1 MFKSN
6 GLSFW
11 RFVVLAALLWMTA
24 CAKQPDA
31 EMANA
36 QTARSELAR
45 SELATSEVEW
55 ARAALQRN
63 PTLELIATDER
74 AGMFT
79 VRDRRSGEIHAV
91 ALRDLAAAP
100 VSQLTVPVPAPI
112 AAAPAATQPEPAA
125 ADVSGPRPAQT
136 AAVQEEAPTVSGTT
150 TAATAATPAPGDKGY
165 TIERT
170 DGRLKIS
177 GPGIS
182 VVSAGADSAT
192 PPRSQTQAATE
203 PIICEGRRMLQL
215 DNRQLR
221 VEGNA
226 ITVRGGCELYLT
238 NSHIVAS
245 GVGVVVQD
253 GTVHIAN
260 SYVEG
265 GAGSFEA
272 DSQARVFV
280 RGSTFQGL
288 SRRDQLAEIQDQG
301 GNRWR

>member
-1 MFKSN
+1 MSTFN
-6 GLSFW
+6 GSLL
-11 RFVVLAALLWMTA
+11 RVVLITASLSLLAA
-24 CAKQPDA
+24 CAKQPNA
-31 EMANA
+31 EL
-36 QTARSELAR
+36 Q
-45 SELATSEVEW
+45 W

-63 PTLELIATDER
+63 PTLELIAVDE
-74 AGMFT
+74 ATGMFT
-79 VRDRRSGEIHAV
+79 VRDKHSGEVHAV
-91 ALRDLAAAP
+91 ALQDLAAAP
-100 VSQLTVPVPAPI
+100 ISQLNTPPPAPM
-112 AAAPAATQPEPAA
+112 AAAPAATAAPEPAA
-125 ADVSGPRPAQT
+125 TVPSPEPA
-136 AAVQEEAPTVSGTT
+136 AT
-150 TAATAATPAPGDKGY
+150 TAGVVREEEPASEPAATSPSSNDKGY

-182 VVSAGADSAT
+182 VVSAGAASAT
-192 PPRSQTQAATE
+192 PPRSQTQASSE
-203 PIICEGRRMLQL
+203 PIICEGKRMLQL

-238 NSHIVAS
+238 NSNIVAT
-245 GVGVVVQD
+245 GVGVVVHD

-288 SRRDQLAEIQDQG
+288 SRRDQLAEVQDQG
-301 GNRWR
+301 GNSWR

>member
-1 MFKSN
+1 MSTFN
-6 GLSFW
+6 GSLL
-11 RFVVLAALLWMTA
+11 RVVLITASLSLLAA
-24 CAKQPDA
+24 CAKQPNA
-31 EMANA
+31 EL
-36 QTARSELAR
+36 Q
-45 SELATSEVEW
+45 W

-63 PTLELIATDER
+63 PTLELIAVDE
-74 AGMFT
+74 ATGMFT
-79 VRDRRSGEIHAV
+79 VRDKHSGEVHAV
-91 ALRDLAAAP
+91 ALQDLAAAP
-100 VSQLTVPVPAPI
+100 ISQLNTPPPAPM
-112 AAAPAATQPEPAA
+112 AAAPAAMAAPEPAA
-125 ADVSGPRPAQT
+125 TVPSPEPA
-136 AAVQEEAPTVSGTT
+136 AT
-150 TAATAATPAPGDKGY
+150 TAGVVREEEPASESAATSPSSNDKGY

-182 VVSAGADSAT
+182 VVSAGAASAT
-192 PPRSQTQAATE
+192 PPRSQTQASSE
-203 PIICEGRRMLQL
+203 PIICEGKRMLQL

-238 NSHIVAS
+238 NSNIVAT
-245 GVGVVVQD
+245 GVGVVVHD

-288 SRRDQLAEIQDQG
+288 SRRDQLAEVQDQG

>member
-1 MFKSN
+1 MFKFHGSLLRCALIAAS
-6 GLSFW
+6 LSL
-11 RFVVLAALLWMTA
+11 LAA
-24 CAKQPDA
+24 CAKQPSA
-31 EMANA
+31 EI
-36 QTARSELAR
+36 
-45 SELATSEVEW
+45 EW

-63 PTLELIATDER
+63 PTLEVIAVDEQT
-74 AGMFT
+74 GMFT
-79 VRDRRSGEIHAV
+79 VRDKHSGEVHAV
-91 ALRDLAAAP
+91 ALQDLAAAP
-100 VSQLTVPVPAPI
+100 IAQLNAPTPAAV
-112 AAAPAATQPEPAA
+112 AAAPAMSAPEPEATAATAPEEPAATTAGIVEEEAPASEPAA
-125 ADVSGPRPAQT
+125 A
-136 AAVQEEAPTVSGTT
+136 
-150 TAATAATPAPGDKGY
+150 TPASPNDKGY

-182 VVSAGADSAT
+182 VVSAGAASAT
-192 PPRSQTQAATE
+192 PPRSQTQASSE
-203 PIICEGRRMLQL
+203 PIICEGKRMLQL

-221 VEGNA
+221 VDGNA

-238 NSHIVAS
+238 NSNIVAT
-245 GVGVVVQD
+245 GVGVVVHD

-288 SRRDQLAEIQDQG
+288 SRRDQLAEVQDQG

>member
-1 MFKSN
+1 MSTFN
-6 GLSFW
+6 GSLL
-11 RFVVLAALLWMTA
+11 RVVLITASLSLLAA
-24 CAKQPDA
+24 CAKQPNA
-31 EMANA
+31 EL
-36 QTARSELAR
+36 Q
-45 SELATSEVEW
+45 W

-63 PTLELIATDER
+63 PTLELIAVDE
-74 AGMFT
+74 ATGMFT
-79 VRDRRSGEIHAV
+79 VRDKHSGEVHAV
-91 ALRDLAAAP
+91 ALQDLAAAP
-100 VSQLTVPVPAPI
+100 ISQLNTPPPAPM
-112 AAAPAATQPEPAA
+112 AAAPAAMAAPEPAA
-125 ADVSGPRPAQT
+125 TVPSPEPA
-136 AAVQEEAPTVSGTT
+136 AT
-150 TAATAATPAPGDKGY
+150 TAGVVREEEPASEPAATSPSSNDKGY

-182 VVSAGADSAT
+182 VVSAGAASAT
-192 PPRSQTQAATE
+192 PPRSQTQASSE
-203 PIICEGRRMLQL
+203 PIICEGKRMLQL

-238 NSHIVAS
+238 NSNIVAT
-245 GVGVVVQD
+245 GVGVVVHD

-288 SRRDQLAEIQDQG
+288 SRRDQLAEVQDQG

>member
-1 MFKSN
+1 MSTFN
-6 GLSFW
+6 GSLL
-11 RFVVLAALLWMTA
+11 RVVLITASLSLLAA
-24 CAKQPDA
+24 CAKQPNA
-31 EMANA
+31 EL
-36 QTARSELAR
+36 Q
-45 SELATSEVEW
+45 W

-63 PTLELIATDER
+63 PTLELIAVDE
-74 AGMFT
+74 ATGMFT
-79 VRDRRSGEIHAV
+79 VRDKHSGEVHAV
-91 ALRDLAAAP
+91 ALQDLAAAP
-100 VSQLTVPVPAPI
+100 ISQLNTPPPAPM
-112 AAAPAATQPEPAA
+112 AAA
-125 ADVSGPRPAQT
+125 
-136 AAVQEEAPTVSGTT
+136 
-150 TAATAATPAPGDKGY
+150 TAATAAPEPAATVLSPEPAATTAGVVREEEPASESAATSPSSNDKGY

-182 VVSAGADSAT
+182 VVSAGAASAT
-192 PPRSQTQAATE
+192 PPRSQTQASSE
-203 PIICEGRRMLQL
+203 PIICEGKRMLQL

-238 NSHIVAS
+238 NSNIVAT
-245 GVGVVVQD
+245 GVGVVVHD

-288 SRRDQLAEIQDQG
+288 SRRDQLAEVQDQG

>member
-1 MFKSN
+1 MSTFN
-6 GLSFW
+6 GSLL
-11 RFVVLAALLWMTA
+11 RVVLITASLSLLAA
-24 CAKQPDA
+24 CAKQPNA
-31 EMANA
+31 EL
-36 QTARSELAR
+36 Q
-45 SELATSEVEW
+45 W

-63 PTLELIATDER
+63 PTLELIAVDE
-74 AGMFT
+74 ATGMFT
-79 VRDRRSGEIHAV
+79 VRDKHSGEVHAV
-91 ALRDLAAAP
+91 ALQDLAAAP
-100 VSQLTVPVPAPI
+100 ISQLNTPPPAPM
-112 AAAPAATQPEPAA
+112 AAAPAAMAAPEPAA
-125 ADVSGPRPAQT
+125 TVPSPEPA
-136 AAVQEEAPTVSGTT
+136 AT
-150 TAATAATPAPGDKGY
+150 TAGVVREEEPASESAATSPSSNDKGY

-182 VVSAGADSAT
+182 VVSAGAASAT
-192 PPRSQTQAATE
+192 PPRSQTQASSE
-203 PIICEGRRMLQL
+203 PIICEGKRMLQL

-221 VEGNA
+221 VDGNA

-238 NSHIVAS
+238 NSNIVAT
-245 GVGVVVQD
+245 GVGVVVHD

-288 SRRDQLAEIQDQG
+288 SRRDQLAEVQDQG